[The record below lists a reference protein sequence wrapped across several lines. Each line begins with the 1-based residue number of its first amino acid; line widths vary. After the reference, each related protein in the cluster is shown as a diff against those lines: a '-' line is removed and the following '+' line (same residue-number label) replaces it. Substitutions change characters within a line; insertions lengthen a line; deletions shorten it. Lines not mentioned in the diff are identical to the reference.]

1 MDALKRIVECVPNF
15 SEGRDTVK
23 MEKIIDCFRGKEE
36 IKLLDYSHDTDHN
49 RMVITAIGSPEAM
62 KEAMVLAIGVAVHE
76 IDLTRHQGQHPRMG
90 AADVVPFIP
99 VRNMK
104 IEEAVDLSKA
114 VAEEASRQFDVPMFL
129 YEKSASA
136 AHRENLADVR
146 KGQFEGLSEKMK
158 SPLWKPDYGPS
169 KPHPTAGAT
178 AIGARNYLVAYNVN
192 LHTDQLEIAQ
202 AIAGKVR
209 NIGGGLHF
217 CKAMGV
223 MLKDRNMAQVS
234 MNLTDYTKTSVYQA
248 FEMVKMEAARYGVSV
263 AGSEVIGLLPLGV
276 LVDTANYYLGIED
289 FSIDR
294 VLEYRIL
301 E

>member
-1 MDALKRIVECVPNF
+1 MDVLKKIVECVPNF
-15 SEGRDTVK
+15 SEGRDMVK

-49 RMVITAIGSPEAM
+49 RMVVTAIGSPDAM
-62 KEAMVLAIGVAVHE
+62 KEAMVLAIGVAVRE

-104 IEEAVDLSKA
+104 IEEAINLSKA
-114 VAEEASRQFDVPMFL
+114 VAEEAARQFDVPMFL

-136 AHRENLADVR
+136 AHRENLANVR

-294 VLEYRIL
+294 VLEYRML